1 LASLQTLPLRNG
13 HYSKKLNKRSVN
25 IAAVNQPIY
34 HLSCV
39 LYAMRT
45 ILRVLPA
52 LGSDKDHLHPPP
64 GLSFKHFAVAGV
76 ICAVLL
82 VSSLILLVTLLL
94 GFIIPA
100 RAR

>member
-1 LASLQTLPLRNG
+1 
-13 HYSKKLNKRSVN
+13 
-25 IAAVNQPIY
+25 
-34 HLSCV
+34 
-39 LYAMRT
+39 MRT

-52 LGSDKDHLHPPP
+52 LGSENDHLHPPS

-94 GFIIPA
+94 GVIVPA
-100 RAR
+100 RAT